1 MTTDTKNQGCENC
14 VYLLTS
20 ELCKGCIDPIHKR
33 FRNHIVGD
41 PFLHEW
47 EMQYTGKKS
56 IHIYGEA
63 DIIATDTPE
72 QTFKRLFVLNPQN
85 YKISIKKTGYAIT
98 VIELEVCGELFFIV
112 FTNKQLQS
120 VSQVQGNTIIKKWNL
135 FDPKRK

>member
-20 ELCKGCIDPIHKR
+20 ELCKGCIDPIHQR
-33 FRNHIVGD
+33 YRNHLAGD
-41 PFLHEW
+41 PFFHEW
-47 EMQYTGKKS
+47 EMQCEGKKS

-72 QTFKRLFVLNPQN
+72 QTFKRLFVLNPN
-85 YKISIKKTGYAIT
+85 IYKLSIKRLAPETIQ
-98 VIELEVCGELFFIV
+98 IELEAHGELFKLIFRGNLLYGVEQI
-112 FTNKQLQS
+112 
-120 VSQVQGNTIIKKWNL
+120 QGDREIQKWSL